1 MNRTNT
7 VEAGHWD
14 RGWELDLAG
23 LGLTQSRSPRT
34 RAAWR
39 LAIRS
44 RSTTHRGDDAI
55 ATRKALHKTSQG
67 RRGWLTRRGR
77 VDPYPNT
84 SKRRD
89 SPPSLTDSEVHIVSV
104 RSMVPFAMVNGYFCI
119 SSNRLITS
127 ECEIQRARKIP
138 GLSPSPFGPNEVG

>member
-89 SPPSLTDSEVHIVSV
+89 SPLGSLTRKSTLSV
-104 RSMVPFAMVNGYFCI
+104 FGQWSRLPWFMGI
-119 SSNRLITS
+119 S
-127 ECEIQRARKIP
+127 A
-138 GLSPSPFGPNEVG
+138 